1 AQPDAY
7 GPLRRQQIRPQ
18 SVDAVE
24 RRAVP
29 ELRPRVHRQPAE
41 VLCPQPADGVVLLQG
56 EPERIDADVTDG
68 AGRDLGVLLDLLPHR
83 QAAVALRFGQLRDVC
98 RRARAPLPPPP
109 PHHPPAPR
117 GPPRPP
123 PPALRPGHIPP
134 PPPPASTAARP
145 RRGCRSASPAS
156 RSGRCNRRRG
166 CASPGGRPGRGPER
180 TGSTPRRSPSAGW
193 RRTS

>member
-98 RRARAPLPPPP
+98 RRGRRLLPPQPPPPPTAPAGPPPPPRPPLPPPP
-109 PHHPPAPR
+109 APPP
-117 GPPRPP
+117 PPRPP
-123 PPALRPGHIPP
+123 PRPYFRPP
-134 PPPPASTAARP
+134 PT
-145 RRGCRSASPAS
+145 RRHCGPFT
-156 RSGRCNRRRG
+156 
-166 CASPGGRPGRGPER
+166 PGMP
-180 TGSTPRRSPSAGW
+180 
-193 RRTS
+193 